1 MWLENLATIILLLAI
16 GLAVAGFIDSIINSE
31 RKD

>member
-16 GLAVAGFIDSIINSE
+16 GLTVVGFIDSIINKE
-31 RKD
+31 GE